1 MTREHITGV
10 ALALPALRLLKE
22 RPGGMPDVQAMTR
35 PTTDEERL
43 VTKKTFWV
51 IEAKSAR
58 EPLILIGSHRE
69 GWAWLRCRM
78 RPDLIDELYP
88 WTNPKGYWS

>member
-1 MTREHITGV
+1 
-10 ALALPALRLLKE
+10 
-22 RPGGMPDVQAMTR
+22 MPDVQAMTR
-35 PTTDEERL
+35 PAMEDKML
-43 VTKKTFWV
+43 VTRFAFWV
-51 IEAKSAR
+51 IKEKSAQ
-58 EPLILIGSHRE
+58 EPLMLTGSHRK